1 MDLEPRIVKLETEME
16 HQKEAIV
23 LLRGDINKLDAKI
36 ESVRGELLTLTRW
49 VAGLS
54 ITNITVIIGLA
65 LKAAGVY

>member
-1 MDLEPRIVKLETEME
+1 ME